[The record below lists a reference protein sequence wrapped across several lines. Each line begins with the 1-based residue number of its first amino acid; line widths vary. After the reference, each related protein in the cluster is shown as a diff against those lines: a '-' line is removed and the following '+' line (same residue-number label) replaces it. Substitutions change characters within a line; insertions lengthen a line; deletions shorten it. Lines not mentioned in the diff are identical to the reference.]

1 MHFVSRNLA
10 LVGLGSVLTLAGDLL
25 GVYPSSVN
33 WGLLQA
39 LGAAGLITLVFI
51 RLAPAPRALIALL
64 LLAGYQALLDHSW
77 LELVRSAPH
86 NGPWGALSWAAMLML
101 ATCMADLY
109 HDTAQ
114 RRLVPWVALAVAVT
128 GLALAILFPMSK
140 DRASSSYVMLSL
152 GLSGLTF
159 LGVTWLVTH
168 VGRGL
173 PVLNAWGRNA
183 LLLYLLHGVLI
194 GLFALPQAA
203 WWYVNATTWLVAL
216 QTLLLVGTLSWI
228 GLALDRRRLYFSL

>member
-1 MHFVSRNLA
+1 MRCDSACGRTQFLYRA
-10 LVGLGSVLTLAGDLL
+10 RRIRRCDPGSGKQYRSGSTAGF
-25 GVYPSSVN
+25 P
-33 WGLLQA
+33 
-39 LGAAGLITLVFI
+39 
-51 RLAPAPRALIALL
+51 
-64 LLAGYQALLDHSW
+64 
-77 LELVRSAPH
+77 
-86 NGPWGALSWAAMLML
+86 ALSGNS
-101 ATCMADLY
+101 ADR
-109 HDTAQ
+109 T
-114 RRLVPWVALAVAVT
+114 VAVSDKLT
-128 GLALAILFPMSK
+128 YPVSTPAGILFPMSK